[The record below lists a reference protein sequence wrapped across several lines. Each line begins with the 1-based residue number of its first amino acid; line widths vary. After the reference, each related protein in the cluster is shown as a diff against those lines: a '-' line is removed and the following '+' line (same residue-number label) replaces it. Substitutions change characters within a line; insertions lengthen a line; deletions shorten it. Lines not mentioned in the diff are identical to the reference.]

1 MAFLPALAPA
11 LAGTAG
17 AVSSTA
23 GAAALA
29 KLAAASSASGALGA
43 GLSAGTILGTGAAT
57 SGVLGGLGLNALG
70 GMTSVLPAGLT
81 AAAAPTLGTATLG
94 AAAPGALGAF
104 AKAAPA
110 LGGLPA
116 GTTIPALTAATPT
129 ATAAAPGLLQ
139 TAGMGPLKGMSSIL
153 PAGTTMP
160 GAGGIQSLAPNY
172 LTQGANAA
180 TNIPSIETRQLADLA
195 SAGPK
200 TGLKYAPEAP
210 PGAEISRLR
219 LTPEAAQSALT
230 PSGTPI
236 KAGEDFFSNAINLAK
251 NPSMQGVKDYIK
263 EHPYAS
269 MYGAYG
275 LYKAMSP
282 DYKPPKTSKGMIR
295 PYKFERTPVASGTK
309 PPADGGEQ
317 VYLRDTFT
325 ALEPYEAPGE
335 EYEKEAASGGIMGLA
350 VGGPVEQ
357 MSAMNAIGDNT
368 TYPQAQLQTSMYSNP
383 MVQRPVQTNVI
394 SQGLDA
400 SVDPYS
406 GEQKFAK
413 GGEAETEGG
422 YKYAFDP
429 KTQVFTQLSVPKLV
443 PETNYSGQ
451 PFQYGPGSGTPR
463 EYVRYTGEGVPPGDD
478 YQYVSGGMGGPAHYL
493 VPASSQASQT
503 PKNTGAKVSGGIAAP
518 VGGLPPL
525 APSTPTA
532 SAQPPMNV
540 PAYQSPEERLG
551 LTDFYKMMNKKLA
564 QQGGYAAGGGV
575 YDLGGYSD
583 GGRLL
588 KGPGDGVSDSIP
600 AVIGNRQPAR
610 LADGEFVIPA
620 RIVSE
625 LGNGSTEAGARKL
638 YAMMDRVQKA
648 RRKTVGKNKVAAN
661 TKADKFLP
669 A

>member
-11 LAGTAG
+11 LAGT
-17 AVSSTA
+17 
-23 GAAALA
+23 GAAAA
-29 KLAAASSASGALGA
+29 GTAAAGSALAT

-57 SGVLGGLGLNALG
+57 SGILGSLGLNALG
-70 GMTSVLPAGLT
+70 GMASTLPAAASLT
-81 AAAAPTLGTATLG
+81 AAAPTLGTAALGGATG
-94 AAAPGALGAF
+94 AALSPTIF

-110 LGGLPA
+110 LGGLQSLGSA
-116 GTTIPALTAATPT
+116 AQLT
-129 ATAAAPGLLQ
+129 PGLLQ
-139 TAGMGPLKGMSSIL
+139 TAGMSPLGGMASVL
-153 PAGTTMP
+153 PAGATTP
-160 GAGGIQSLAPNY
+160 SAASIQSIAASAPKVAPNY

-180 TNIPSIETRQLADLA
+180 TDIPSVQNYLTQAPGESSRL
-195 SAGPK
+195 
-200 TGLKYAPEAP
+200 GLKLTSEAP
-210 PGAEISRLR
+210 SGAEISRLK
-219 LTPEAAQSALT
+219 LTPETVQSALA

-236 KAGEDFFSNAINLAK
+236 KAGENFLSNLGNLIQ
-251 NPSMQGVKDYIK
+251 NPSMQGLKDYVK
-263 EHPYAS
+263 EHPAAS
-269 MYGAYG
+269 AGIGYK
-275 LYKAMSP
+275 LYKTMSP
-282 DYKPPKTSKGMIR
+282 DYNPPETSKGMIR
-295 PYKFERTPVASGTK
+295 PYKFERGPRQEAYAVSPTVDSSERRYFT
-309 PPADGGEQ
+309 
-317 VYLRDTFT
+317 DTFT
-325 ALEPYEAPGE
+325 ALEPYEAPGP

-357 MSAMNAIGDNT
+357 MSAMNAIGGNT

-406 GEQKFAK
+406 GEPKFAE
-413 GGEAETEGG
+413 GGEAKTEGG

-443 PETNYSGQ
+443 PETRQSNYIGGGMGGGSGQ
-451 PFQYGPGSGTPR
+451 QYT
-463 EYVRYTGEGVPPGDD
+463 RYTGEGVPPGDD
-478 YQYVSGGMGGPAHYL
+478 YQYIPGGMGGPAHYL
-493 VPASSQASQT
+493 IPTASQAT
-503 PKNTGAKVSGGIAAP
+503 PANTGSKISGGIAAR

-600 AVIGNRQPAR
+600 AVIGQRQPAR

-638 YAMMDRVQKA
+638 YAMMDRVQNA
-648 RRKTVGKNKVAAN
+648 RRKSIGKKKVAVN
-661 TKADKFLP
+661 SRADKHLP